1 MKLKE
6 KTYQVAALYLVLS
19 LVLMS
24 VAACKTPA
32 GRSSG
37 QVVDDATITTK
48 VKAKIADENIMR
60 GIAVSVETFEG
71 NVTLTGA
78 VETSQQKKRAEE
90 VAKSVDGVRAVNNL
104 LMIRP
109 S

>member
-6 KTYQVAALYLVLS
+6 KAYQGAALYLVLA

-32 GRSSG
+32 GRTSG

-48 VKAKIADENIMR
+48 VKAKIADENVMR

-78 VETSQQKKRAEE
+78 VETPQQKERAEE
-90 VAKSVDGVRAVNNL
+90 IAKSVDGVRAVNNL
-104 LMIRP
+104 LMIR
-109 S
+109 SS